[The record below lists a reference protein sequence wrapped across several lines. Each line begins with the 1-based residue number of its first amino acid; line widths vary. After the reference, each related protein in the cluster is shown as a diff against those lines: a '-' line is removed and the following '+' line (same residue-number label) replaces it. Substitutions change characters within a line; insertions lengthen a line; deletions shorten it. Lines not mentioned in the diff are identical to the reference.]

1 MTAFQKFVA
10 GKGIY
15 LREVRE
21 SDVNEQYYNWIND
34 PEINQ
39 FLETRYHPRSLENI
53 KGFVKSMDGRGD
65 EILFAI
71 CDTATDK
78 HIGNIKLGP
87 INWVHRYGD
96 ISLLVG
102 DKAYWGKG
110 IATEAIRLV
119 TEFAFY
125 TLNLHKVKA
134 GCYAQNTGSRKAF
147 EKVGFELEGVLKKQW
162 ILNGQ
167 FMDQLYLGLC
177 VEDYKR

>member
-1 MTAFQKFVA
+1 MVAYKKFA
-10 GKGIY
+10 QGTSIY

-21 SDVNEQYYNWIND
+21 SDVNENYYYWLND

-39 FLETRYHPRSLENI
+39 FLETRYFPRSLENI
-53 KGFVKSMDGRGD
+53 RGFVKNMDGNSN
-65 EILFAI
+65 EIFLAI
-71 CDTATDK
+71 CDTTKDK

-87 INWVHRYGD
+87 INWIHRYAD

-125 TLNLHKVKA
+125 KLNLHKVKA
-134 GCYAQNTGSRKAF
+134 GCYAQNIGSRKAF
-147 EKVGFELEGVLKKQW
+147 EKVGFVLEGELKKQW
-162 ILNGQ
+162 LLNGEFQ
-167 FMDQLYLGLC
+167 DQLYLGLC
-177 VEDYKR
+177 VEDYKN

>member
-1 MTAFQKFVA
+1 MAYQKFVESTS
-10 GKGIY
+10 IY

-21 SDVNEQYYNWIND
+21 SDVNDHYYNWLND

-39 FLETRYHPRSLENI
+39 FLETRYVPRSLENI
-53 KGFVKSMDGRGD
+53 RAFVKSMDGNSH
-65 EILFAI
+65 EVFLAI
-71 CDTATDK
+71 CDKATDK

-87 INWVHRYGD
+87 INWIHRYAD

-102 DKAYWGKG
+102 DKSYWGKG

-125 TLNLHKVKA
+125 RLNLHKVKA
-134 GCYAQNTGSRKAF
+134 GCYAENVGSKKAF
-147 EKVGFELEGVLKKQW
+147 EKVGFVLEGVMKKQW
-162 ILNGQ
+162 ILNGEFQ
-167 FMDQLYLGLC
+167 DQLYLGLC